1 MVHLPAA
8 ALTAL
13 HRVLSQDRSPA
24 EAAAVTR
31 QMGFETGESF
41 YAAFRD
47 WLGSE
52 PSELEVDEFWNRF
65 AAFFASLGWG
75 RLHFERSHGGVAEL
89 SSDEWA
95 EAEPGGQ
102 AHQPTCHFT
111 TGLFADLL
119 GRVSGDGLAV
129 LEVECR
135 SRGDDRCRF
144 ALGGADALRQ
154 IYERIRD
161 GDSFQ
166 DAVEGL

>member
-1 MVHLPAA
+1 
-8 ALTAL
+8 
-13 HRVLSQDRSPA
+13 
-24 EAAAVTR
+24 
-31 QMGFETGESF
+31 MGFETGESF

-65 AAFFASLGWG
+65 AAFFAGLGWG

-89 SSDEWA
+89 SSEEWA
-95 EAEPGGQ
+95 EAEPAGG
-102 AHQPTCHFT
+102 ALQPTCHFT
-111 TGLFADLL
+111 TGLLADLL

-144 ALGGADALRQ
+144 ALGGSDALRRV
-154 IYERIRD
+154 YERMRE
-161 GDSFQ
+161 GASFQ